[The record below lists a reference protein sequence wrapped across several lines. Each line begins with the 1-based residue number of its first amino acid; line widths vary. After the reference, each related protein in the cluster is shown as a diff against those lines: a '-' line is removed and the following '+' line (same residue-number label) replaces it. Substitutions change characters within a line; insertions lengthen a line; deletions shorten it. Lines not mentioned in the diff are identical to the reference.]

1 MTKNILKIDKLN
13 GSLTIKN
20 YPITLHKGTT
30 RQEVGETLIMLYRS
44 NIDYKNG
51 TEWMFFE
58 DIEFC
63 ECPCTLGLYFDE
75 GKLTQIKINII
86 PFHLDRSQSGWTSNQ
101 SIDEEVSLTRF
112 ELKLQLGRTFGN
124 DKEIFDW
131 GEVWAV
137 PDYHKSE
144 MNAGIKYK

>member
-1 MTKNILKIDKLN
+1 MTNNILTINKTN

-30 RQEVGETLIMLYRS
+30 RQEVGQILTPLYRH

-63 ECPCTLGLYFDE
+63 ECPCTLGLYFDHE
-75 GKLTQIKINII
+75 ILTQVKLSIVPI
-86 PFHLDRSQSGWTSNQ
+86 HYDRTKSGWASNE
-101 SIDEEVSLTRF
+101 SVDEAVSLTRF
-112 ELKLQLGRTFGN
+112 ELKLQLGRTFGDN
-124 DKEIFDW
+124 KEIFDW

-137 PDYHKSE
+137 PDYHRSE
-144 MNAGIKYK
+144 MNAGIKYN